1 MAAFTT
7 LRRSGY
13 HKGWPYTGSAVT
25 DPAHIDLARRLA
37 EAGGAVM
44 VMGAMD
50 TGKSTL
56 SRLII
61 SAGLEQG
68 RLVAYVDADVGQS
81 TVGPPTCAGLKWLR
95 EPSDLD
101 AIDRADEL
109 QFVGSTTPERLVLP
123 HVVATSALVTLARER
138 ADLVVIDTT
147 GTVSGVV
154 GETLKYYKTE
164 LCRPDKVVAL
174 QRGTEMEPIVGMLR
188 RFFSAEV
195 IVSGVDPEVLPVP
208 PDQRAAQRT
217 VRLADAFAPP
227 LERWRVRPTVF
238 APTLPAGLDL
248 SRLHGVLV
256 GVQDG
261 TGRCLGLGVLE
272 FSEDVLRVIT
282 NVGGGM
288 QGLRLGSLRV
298 DLSDFTSKQ
307 VNLQE
312 MIFGLES

>member
-1 MAAFTT
+1 M
-7 LRRSGY
+7 
-13 HKGWPYTGSAVT
+13 T

-44 VMGAMD
+44 VVGAMD

-95 EPSDLD
+95 EGVDLD
-101 AIDRADEL
+101 TIDHADEL

-123 HVVATSALVTLARER
+123 HVVATATLVTLARER

-195 IVSGVDPEVLPVP
+195 IVSGVDPEVLPVA
-208 PDQRAAQRT
+208 PDQRAAQRAL
-217 VRLADAFAPP
+217 RLADAFAPP

-288 QGLRLGSLRV
+288 QGLRLGSLRI

-307 VNLQE
+307 INLQE